1 MEKHSLASILINLL
15 GISIT
20 SAAKSAGLNTSAVA
34 GWLKGIPGRL
44 SQEKQDELL
53 EKLGVSRRNL
63 SVDRIHYWI
72 LKTGDLTPLKEIL
85 EWTAKPYEMIY
96 CLPNKVDWRYR
107 FSDLIKFPLLI
118 RSIDS
123 FSPVR
128 IVLVRKPSIFVPDSE
143 IQEED
148 SILIDSG
155 LARWSLYGEISVV
168 NKPLFERFKNKEV
181 SVQEYDQL
189 WNSLETA
196 PRKGGTKASSD
207 KISNF
212 SWKEFGREMDQRG
225 ISPEEALQRIEGW
238 SGAKQ
243 KGIQPEGEQKIIS
256 ENQGE

>member
-1 MEKHSLASILINLL
+1 MSTSIDRRILIKALLNLTGRSASSLASE
-15 GISIT
+15 T
-20 SAAKSAGLNTSAVA
+20 GLSRSNVTH
-34 GWLKGIPGRL
+34 WLKHGGSSVGIER
-44 SQEKQDELL
+44 QDELL
-53 EKLGVSRRNL
+53 ERLGIFGGSI
-63 SVDRIHYWI
+63 SPDRIHFWI

-96 CLPNKVDWRYR
+96 CLPNEVDWRYR
-107 FSDLIKFPLLI
+107 YSDLIKFPLLI

-123 FSPVR
+123 LSTVR

-181 SVQEYDQL
+181 SIQEYDQL
-189 WNSLETA
+189 WNSLEATSQ
-196 PRKGGTKASSD
+196 KGGTKASSD

-212 SWKEFGREMDQRG
+212 SWKEFGREMDRRG
-225 ISPEEALQRIEGW
+225 ISPKEALKRIEGW
-238 SGAKQ
+238 SGTKP
-243 KGIQPEGEQKIIS
+243 KEGS
-256 ENQGE
+256 ESG